1 MPLRSQRS
9 SACSSAAADNAQV
22 PPELAPTAARA
33 SAGTCE
39 PVMHVHELG
48 SGTALAGQPEAQAAL
63 RVAARAQLGTV
74 DAFISHSWHDDAQQ
88 KFDAVQAW
96 RARFVNA
103 HGREPTVWFD
113 ALCIDQDNVQPQLA
127 SLPIYLAGC
136 KTVLALAGPTYFQR
150 LWCVLE
156 LHIFHQM
163 GGSIEQIHFVPLET
177 VAPTAGDVGAEEAA
191 NEAAVFDVRCA
202 VATDPLDELRLLAV
216 IEGSGEGIAAFNSWV
231 RTTLM
236 SAAKV
241 RH

>member
-1 MPLRSQRS
+1 MPSSRTGASGRAHEPAHGSAGRSAAKHLTKAPHCPPAPLNPHFLSCARS
-9 SACSSAAADNAQV
+9 S
-22 PPELAPTAARA
+22 
-33 SAGTCE
+33 
-39 PVMHVHELG
+39 HG
-48 SGTALAGQPEAQAAL
+48 S
-63 RVAARAQLGTV
+63 
-74 DAFISHSWHDDAQQ
+74 SWHDDAQQ